1 MKFNS
6 SLPLSHFILTFCF
19 YLSLLRGTNMGLFY
33 PANEFQLGEIDY
45 TPQTMMNFVLLLG
58 LISYFI
64 VIKNFHFL
72 LHSLSRAFIFLIV
85 AGVTLSLLMSVDR
98 IQSAKYVVAMIVVIL
113 PTILYM
119 KVYGIDKIINSF
131 IKFIIISAFLNLAYV
146 FIMPEYGIMVDRH
159 DGRWR
164 GLFEH
169 KNIAGPFFALSF
181 FFIFRSLDFKKT
193 FSNLLKILTIMICV
207 VFTILSQSATAIVIF
222 MMMLVAYPA
231 FIGII
236 SLRNIHQRIG
246 LSLAFVSTIIL
257 TATFFGSQIENLF
270 FTLTGRDATL
280 TGRTGIWDVIFDLVS
295 NRPFTGFGAGMS
307 ERPEFMERIQS
318 GVGWEVKGTHNGY
331 LNLLIDYG
339 YPATII
345 MVVFVLKNWLKF
357 FRLNVANKAEIT
369 LVALAASVGFTCLI
383 LSFTTH
389 ATLFSRSIF
398 WVFLVFALLIIDYV
412 ARIHKNALN
421 SKSKPEDI

>member
-45 TPQTMMNFVLLLG
+45 TPQTIMNFVLLLG

-85 AGVTLSLLMSVDR
+85 AGVTLSLLTSVDR
-98 IQSAKYVVAMIVVIL
+98 IQSAKYVVAMIVVVL
-113 PTILYM
+113 PSILYL
-119 KVYGIDKIINSF
+119 KEYGVQKLMDAF
-131 IKFIIISAFLNLAYV
+131 VKFIIISAFLNMAYV
-146 FIMPEYGIMVDRH
+146 LILPEYGIMTERH

-169 KNIAGPFFALSF
+169 KNTAGPFFALSS
-181 FFIFRSLDFKKT
+181 FFILRSLNSKKT
-193 FSNLLKILTIMICV
+193 VFNLLKILALIICV
-207 VFTILSQSATAIVIF
+207 AFTILSQSATAIVIF
-222 MMMLVAYPA
+222 LAMSVAYPT

-236 SLRNIHQRIG
+236 SLKNIHQRIG
-246 LSLAFVSTIIL
+246 LSIAFISTVIL
-257 TATFFGSQIENLF
+257 TITFFGSQIENLF

-280 TGRTGIWDVIFDLVS
+280 TGRTGIWEVILDLVS

-339 YPATII
+339 YPTTII
-345 MVVFVLKNWLKF
+345 MIAFVLKSWLKF
-357 FRLNVANKAEIT
+357 FHISVANKAEIT
-369 LVALAASVGFTCLI
+369 LVALAASVGLTCLI

-398 WVFLVFALLIIDYV
+398 WVFLVFALLIINYV
-412 ARIHKNALN
+412 ARIYKNALN
-421 SKSKPEDI
+421 SKLKPEDL